1 MLWRCLLSL
10 YCREKRGFGGTY
22 SCCVVLEMGDTRSIS
37 KQPSTFDFYPGEK
50 KRRKKTLS
58 RVNKT
63 GAHRP
68 TPPCSSGMCGA
79 SEFPAG
85 YGEEDRRR
93 F

>member
-50 KRRKKTLS
+50 KRRKKIYH
-58 RVNKT
+58 
-63 GAHRP
+63 G
-68 TPPCSSGMCGA
+68 
-79 SEFPAG
+79 
-85 YGEEDRRR
+85 
-93 F
+93 